1 MLNRNITYGNEYLN
15 DYYGDKIWK
24 KFSNEKHKLL
34 NTLKLYCW
42 CIFCRT

>member
-24 KFSNEKHKLL
+24 VFSNEKNYVIKYFKIILL
-34 NTLKLYCW
+34 MYIL
-42 CIFCRT
+42 